1 MVIGRYLLRDL
12 QRRPLYPDPKG
23 GPRCPH
29 ENVAGAQPCLMPIW
43 TGGWARLPGARPGWN
58 LSGATAMKR
67 WTAAIGTMIGLGL
80 LAAPAMAADSGRVSL
95 QPGEAKQIYI
105 GSTARELR
113 ICNDSTS
120 GGEL

>member
-1 MVIGRYLLRDL
+1 
-12 QRRPLYPDPKG
+12 
-23 GPRCPH
+23 
-29 ENVAGAQPCLMPIW
+29 
-43 TGGWARLPGARPGWN
+43 
-58 LSGATAMKR
+58 MKR
-67 WTAAIGTMIGLGL
+67 LTAAIGTMIGLGL

-120 GGEL
+120 GGELAITLGSREPFSLVPGRCAYDSGDRIVASNRGDSPALATWVTDYGPSGDHQRMKLRGH